1 MIREIQAKLVL
12 RVPLVLRVLKVR
24 LVLKVIRVIPE
35 SKALKVTQVKKVR
48 KVILVRLEL
57 LAHRVHKD
65 LRVKRAPRLLMKIL
79 LLHSLNHCAD
89 RKVNKDLREIKAT
102 RVILE
107 KLVPQVQRET
117 RVILEKLVLQALKAR
132 ILSFMGTPPQLTL
145 QKFGLLKILMLNRL
159 FIQTKLERLL

>member
-1 MIREIQAKLVL
+1 MIREIQVKPVL

-24 LVLKVIRVIPE
+24 PDHKVQKVIPE
-35 SKALKVTQVKKVR
+35 RLDLKVRQVKKVR
-48 KVILVRLEL
+48 KVTLVRLEL

-65 LRVKRAPRLLMKIL
+65 LKVKRVPHLLMKIL
-79 LLHSLNHCAD
+79 QLNSLNYCAD
-89 RKVNKDLREIKAT
+89 RRVNKDLREIKVT
-102 RVILE
+102 KVILE
-107 KLVPQVQRET
+107 RLDLKVLKEI

-132 ILSFMGTPPQLTL
+132 ILLFMGTPPQLIP